1 MKQLIIQ
8 ALNLMRQNR
17 FHTVVSIIGTAVT
30 IAFVMVVAMIYDFR
44 TADIA
49 PEAGRSQ
56 MMYADE
62 AATYRKLDH
71 TNQNG
76 GGIGRMAY
84 ESLFTDLDGVDDVT
98 WYRGVMKTP
107 CSLPASLETFNYYVR
122 PVATNWFS
130 FFEYEFIAGRPFTQE
145 EYDAQRWVTVIT
157 ERMARQLFGT
167 TDVVGKEFM
176 TNFFPSTIVGVV
188 RDVSA
193 VFQTAYADAFSPFS
207 LENEENY
214 SSWTSGLGGARSVVL
229 KLSSS
234 GTPDAI
240 RAEVQHREDRLNE
253 SPNEYKLELG
263 KLNTH
268 TEYTFFRGEDISA
281 SFVYGLLILVLLIV
295 PAINISGMTH
305 AQMQGRLT
313 EIAVRKAY
321 GASNA
326 SIIGRLFT
334 ESLCTTLLGG
344 ILGYLLSC
352 LLLWLGRT
360 WMLGN
365 GGVELSGIT
374 VDSSLMLRPSLFL
387 LVFGICIVFN
397 LLSVL
402 LPAWVATRRD
412 IASTIKGE

>member
-1 MKQLIIQ
+1 MKQLITQ
-8 ALNLMRQNR
+8 ALNLIRQNP

-30 IAFVMVVAMIYDFR
+30 IAFVMVVAMVYDFR

-49 PEAGRSQ
+49 PETGRSQ
-56 MMYADE
+56 MIYADK
-62 AATYRKLDH
+62 AGTYRKLDH
-71 TNQNG
+71 TNRNS

-84 ESLFTDLDGVDDVT
+84 EALFTNLDGVDDVT
-98 WYRGVMKTP
+98 WYRGVSKTP
-107 CSLPASLETFNYYVR
+107 CSLPASNETFNYYIR
-122 PVATNWFS
+122 PVAPNWFS

-145 EYDAQRWVTVIT
+145 EYDAQRWVAVIT
-157 ERMARQLFGT
+157 EHMARQLFGT

-176 TNFFPSTIVGVV
+176 VNFFPSTIVGVV

-193 VFQTAYADAFSPFS
+193 IFQTAYADSFSPFS

-234 GTPDAI
+234 GTPDVI
-240 RAEVQHREDRLNE
+240 RSEMQRREDRLND

-263 KLNTH
+263 KFHTH

-281 SFVYGLLILVLLIV
+281 SLVYSLLILVLLIV

-374 VDSSLMLRPSLFL
+374 VDSNLMLRPSLFL